1 MTFVGIID
9 VGPHKTGG
17 HYYTGLINMT
27 FVGIIDVHIRQVVT
41 IIQV

>member
-9 VGPHKTGG
+9 VGG

-27 FVGIIDVHIRQVVT
+27 FVGIIDVHIRQVVI